1 MTYAHR
7 LWLIIVRRTRHSV
20 SLFLLVFCFSLLG
33 IVSSYFGNIV
43 ECYQRLVVSDIG
55 YSLMLYR
62 TDDKDIPQEVIQQIS
77 GIKDV
82 IGCNQEYNMLVQPVN
97 FANIIADSE
106 KNIFDIP
113 KSDMIRLY
121 ADSKTE
127 LNLAFA
133 NNMELIEGVLPSN
146 NNPGA
151 VIDIALAA
159 ENNLEIGDAIIVKH
173 PETGNE
179 LPLSVIGIYRA
190 VSLPQESW
198 RGASGEIEYGQSP
211 YSYIF
216 CDIPSFECLL
226 KNNLSASSII
236 VYGKDRKSLDN
247 ISDFIEQI
255 GLSAKDY
262 QLVNRTESK
271 IDMGTS
277 ASRAISLAATVLS
290 SVTIFVSTFVLLL
303 VVVLWMRS
311 CYKDISVLITLGAKR
326 YEIVFD
332 YLLVTST
339 ISVFALLLSLPIC
352 SLIINN
358 YGNLIIE
365 HTFIAAG
372 NLSGLGIDNYMA
384 AALNQKLGATDYLRS
399 QFVLLIVVW
408 IATLIASIDILKN
421 KPSKLFN
428 IS

>member
-1 MTYAHR
+1 MTYTRR
-7 LWLIIVRRTRHSV
+7 LWLIIARRTRHSV

-43 ECYQRLVVSDIG
+43 ECYQHLVVSDIG

-62 TDDKDIPQEVIQQIS
+62 TDNKDIPQELIQQIS
-77 GIKDV
+77 NIKGV
-82 IGCNQEYNMLVQPVN
+82 IGCNQESNMLVQPVN
-97 FANIIADSE
+97 FVNIIIDSE
-106 KNIFDIP
+106 EKIFDIP
-113 KSDMIRLY
+113 ESDMVRLY
-121 ADSKTE
+121 ADSNTE

-133 NNMELIEGVLPSN
+133 NNMELIEGMLPAN
-146 NNPGA
+146 NDAGA
-151 VIDIALAA
+151 VIDIALASK
-159 ENNLEIGDAIIVKH
+159 NNLEIGDTITVKH
-173 PETGNE
+173 PETSNE
-179 LPLSVIGIYRA
+179 LPLSIIGIYRA
-190 VSLPQESW
+190 ISLPQESW
-198 RGASGEIEYGQSP
+198 RGSSGNIEYGQSP

-216 CDIPSFECLL
+216 CDIPSFEYLL
-226 KNNLSASSII
+226 KSDLPVSSII

-247 ISDFIEQI
+247 ISDSIEQM
-255 GLSAKDY
+255 GLSPKNY

-277 ASRAISLAATVLS
+277 ASRAIGLAATVLS
-290 SVTIFVSTFVLLL
+290 SVTIFVSAFVLLL

-311 CYKDISVLITLGAKR
+311 CYKDVSILITLGAKR

-332 YLLVTST
+332 YFLVTSI

-352 SLIINN
+352 SFIINN

-365 HTFIAAG
+365 HTFIATG

-384 AALNQKLGATDYLRS
+384 AALNQKLGVTDYLRS
-399 QFVLLIVVW
+399 QFVLLFVVW
-408 IATLIASIDILKN
+408 TATFVASVNILKN

-428 IS
+428 MS